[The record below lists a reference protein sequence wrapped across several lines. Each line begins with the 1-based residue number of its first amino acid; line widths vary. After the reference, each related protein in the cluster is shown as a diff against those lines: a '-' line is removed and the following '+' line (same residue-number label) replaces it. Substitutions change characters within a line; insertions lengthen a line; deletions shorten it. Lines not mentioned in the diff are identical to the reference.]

1 MRRRPRSLAA
11 LAIFAV
17 VLTGT
22 TLLAGC
28 ASAPP
33 APAVTSAAPIPP
45 GITALKTKFP
55 ATFDAD
61 AAKTETLRVADAMEA
76 LVDKTAIVTVDSH
89 DELIPATSDAAAY
102 YGVIRVINL
111 GPKVDPITLA
121 TTIASL
127 LRSTGWIERKTS
139 TDASSY
145 AMALSSDADVAK
157 SWFLVLTGDASV
169 SGQPIV
175 SIQLASPDLP

>member
-1 MRRRPRSLAA
+1 
-11 LAIFAV
+11 
-17 VLTGT
+17 
-22 TLLAGC
+22 
-28 ASAPP
+28 
-33 APAVTSAAPIPP
+33 
-45 GITALKTKFP
+45 
-55 ATFDAD
+55 
-61 AAKTETLRVADAMEA
+61 MEA